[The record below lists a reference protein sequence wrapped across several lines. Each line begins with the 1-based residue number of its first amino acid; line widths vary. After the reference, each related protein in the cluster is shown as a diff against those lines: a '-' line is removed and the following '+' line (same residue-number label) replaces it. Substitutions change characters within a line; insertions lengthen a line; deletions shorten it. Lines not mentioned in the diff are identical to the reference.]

1 MQAHCGVTSLLAL
14 PLAAE
19 RLCKYYGDSPL
30 LIISEVR
37 LNETGITTHLQECF
51 QVTYWPSSE
60 GKDNLL
66 KASKANIGM
75 TCVRLT
81 AWCSSLPQSKGTPSV
96 CFPVLFYIKSD
107 VTQLARILRQ
117 RAQSGEQLPSCINI
131 ISGPN
136 STADTELIKVVE
148 CMDH

>member
-1 MQAHCGVTSLLAL
+1 MTNVFSGVCCSKV

-19 RLCKYYGDSPL
+19 RLCKYYGDGPL

-96 CFPVLFYIKSD
+96 CFPVLFYIKNDYCQMSRNWPVFSASEYSQGNNYHPVLTLFPD
-107 VTQLARILRQ
+107 HV
-117 RAQSGEQLPSCINI
+117 QLPIL
-131 ISGPN
+131 N
-136 STADTELIKVVE
+136 SSRW
-148 CMDH
+148 